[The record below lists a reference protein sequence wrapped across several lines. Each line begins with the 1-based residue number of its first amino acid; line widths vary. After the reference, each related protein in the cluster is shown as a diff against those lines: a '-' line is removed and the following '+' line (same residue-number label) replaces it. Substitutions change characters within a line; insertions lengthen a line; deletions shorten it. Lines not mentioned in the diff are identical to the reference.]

1 MCEDDMDFTIM
12 DNQEQVLTCSIKLS
26 SDEELLISI
35 VYVKTKSDLRV
46 PLWNDLRRLYSSIIP
61 WCVSG
66 DFNCI
71 TEAQEKER
79 GLPHKHQKSIPFI
92 NCIPDCDLVDMNFS
106 GSKFTWCNDGPR
118 IREFVRGLIGC

>member
-46 PLWNDLRRLYSSIIP
+46 PLLNDLRRLYSSIIP

-71 TEAQEKER
+71 TEAQEKEG
-79 GLPHKHQKSIPFI
+79 GLPHKHQKPF
-92 NCIPDCDLVDMNFS
+92 LL
-106 GSKFTWCNDGPR
+106 
-118 IREFVRGLIGC
+118 LIASWIVIL